1 MKLLQKDIVIELTP
15 AQIKALEPVEKALM
29 ENENP
34 PSGNLAQVFFMTDGT
49 AIMRV
54 NVLDHETCKKIQDI
68 NGLPVGKTT
77 EDFDYDEMFSQVV
90 AYA

>member
-15 AQIKALEPVEKALM
+15 AQIKALEPVEKALR
-29 ENENP
+29 EHENP
-34 PSGNLAQVFFMTDGT
+34 PSGNIAQIFFMTDGT

-54 NVLDHETCKKIQDI
+54 NALDHESCKKIQEI

-77 EDFDYDEMFSQVV
+77 EDFDFDEMFISAVSH
-90 AYA
+90 A